1 MSRRAAKRKAR
12 GEDVQRAL
20 EKKGITIRGPWK
32 GLAEEAPHAYKDIDR
47 VVNVVHKAGLARRV
61 ARMVPLGV
69 MKG

>member
-1 MSRRAAKRKAR
+1 
-12 GEDVQRAL
+12 
-20 EKKGITIRGPWK
+20 
-32 GLAEEAPHAYKDIDR
+32 

>member
-1 MSRRAAKRKAR
+1 MRSGTLDVPAIVGMAEAARLAN
-12 GEDVQRAL
+12 G
-20 EKKGITIRGPWK
+20 

-47 VVNVVHKAGLARRV
+47 VVNVVHSAGLALKV